1 MPSNCTLYNYF
12 SKKTIDAKCTHSTM
26 NEVVSS
32 VNDATLSPA
41 MLACENNRLDDL
53 WDAVELHQSSGFL
66 YPSLLFIYNQ
76 FSFDA

>member
-1 MPSNCTLYNYF
+1 
-12 SKKTIDAKCTHSTM
+12 M